1 MVCASSVR
9 TQRVMKAVLPL
20 TRYAMSAARPLLSVS
35 VCRARS
41 VVFAC
46 TVPRGAS
53 VRMVVVTSAMV
64 VLNVVSVF
72 V

>member
-1 MVCASSVR
+1 MVCVSSVR
-9 TQRVMKAVLPL
+9 TQRVTKAVLPL
-20 TRYAMSAARPLLSVS
+20 TRYATSAARPLLSVC
-35 VCRARS
+35 VCRVRS

-64 VLNVVSVF
+64 VLNVVSVI